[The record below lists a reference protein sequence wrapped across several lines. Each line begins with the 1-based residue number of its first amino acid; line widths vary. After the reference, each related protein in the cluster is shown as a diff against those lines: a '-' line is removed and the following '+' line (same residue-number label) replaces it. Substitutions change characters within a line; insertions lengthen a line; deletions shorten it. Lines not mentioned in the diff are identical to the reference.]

1 MIEAL
6 ESLCSLV
13 DFYDK
18 APMFM
23 SSKEFSQSMS
33 LGKRFFKA
41 YAYLNK
47 WALAKGKKL
56 FHIVMKFHTLKHLI
70 KNGQVMNPRF
80 SCNWKSEDF
89 VGKLAKLGHS
99 VSSGVKSSDL

>member
-6 ESLCSLV
+6 ESLCTLV

-18 APMFM
+18 APMFL
-23 SSKEFSQSMS
+23 SPKEFTQSMN

-47 WALAKGKKL
+47 WALAKSKKL

-70 KNGQVMNPRF
+70 KNGQVMNQG
-80 SCNWKSEDF
+80 S
-89 VGKLAKLGHS
+89 LATGNQKTLWEGWPN
-99 VSSGVKSSDL
+99 

>member
-6 ESLCSLV
+6 ESLCTLV
-13 DFYDK
+13 GCYDK
-18 APMFM
+18 APMFL
-23 SSKEFSQSMS
+23 SPKEFTQSMN

-47 WALAKGKKL
+47 WALAKSKKL

-70 KNGQVMNPRF
+70 KNGQVMNQG
-80 SCNWKSEDF
+80 S
-89 VGKLAKLGHS
+89 LATGNQKTLWEGWPN
-99 VSSGVKSSDL
+99 